1 MGIIASSVFAGSI
14 AFGAVFLM
22 VYFFRKKRIAA
33 INNDGENGR
42 MIIDSPRMNNSLPLG
57 TNRGGGVDIFL
68 EDHLVFRGTEGGQ
81 STPTECKRRGYRN
94 NQLTAYELPMRGGRS
109 KEYFRA
115 LWEDQVNFI
124 PTQVLQPGI
133 NII

>member
-33 INNDGENGR
+33 INNDVENGK

-57 TNRGGGVDIFL
+57 TNRGGGVYIFL
-68 EDHLVFRGTEGGQ
+68 ENHLVFRGTEGGQ
-81 STPTECKRRGYRN
+81 STPTECERRGYRN
-94 NQLTAYELPMRGGRS
+94 NQLTAYELPMRGGDP
-109 KEYFRA
+109 K
-115 LWEDQVNFI
+115 
-124 PTQVLQPGI
+124 
-133 NII
+133 NISEPYGRIR

>member
-1 MGIIASSVFAGSI
+1 MGIIAGSVFVGSI

-33 INNDGENGR
+33 VNNDGENGR

-81 STPTECKRRGYRN
+81 SSPTEY
-94 NQLTAYELPMRGGRS
+94 
-109 KEYFRA
+109 KEGA
-115 LWEDQVNFI
+115 IEI
-124 PTQVLQPGI
+124 I
-133 NII
+133 N

>member
-1 MGIIASSVFAGSI
+1 MGIIASSAFAGSI

-33 INNDGENGR
+33 VNNDGENGR

-68 EDHLVFRGTEGGQ
+68 EDHLVFRGTEAGQ
-81 STPTECKRRGYRN
+81 SSPTEY
-94 NQLTAYELPMRGGRS
+94 
-109 KEYFRA
+109 KEGA
-115 LWEDQVNFI
+115 IEI
-124 PTQVLQPGI
+124 I
-133 NII
+133 N

>member
-33 INNDGENGR
+33 VNNDGENGR

-57 TNRGGGVDIFL
+57 TNRGEWIFFWRIIWFSGEQRGV
-68 EDHLVFRGTEGGQ
+68 
-81 STPTECKRRGYRN
+81 SRRR
-94 NQLTAYELPMRGGRS
+94 Q
-109 KEYFRA
+109 
-115 LWEDQVNFI
+115 
-124 PTQVLQPGI
+124 
-133 NII
+133 NIKKGL